1 MRIMLTGSEAGAV
14 DSVARDLIV
23 AGHQVLNVLEL
34 DEASVPDLAGVDA
47 VVCVRAH
54 PLPTLTRQE
63 AFLPTALA
71 NGTPFV
77 IAGAGAAHPLL
88 DRADAHTIDLDGT
101 AVEAALDR
109 AMAQRRLAI
118 TA

>member
-1 MRIMLTGSEAGAV
+1 MLTGSEAGAV
-14 DSVARDLIV
+14 DTVARDLSV
-23 AGHQVLNVLEL
+23 AGHQVLNVL
-34 DEASVPDLAGVDA
+34 DSDVATSPDLAGVDA
-47 VVCVRAH
+47 VICVRAH

-63 AFLPTALA
+63 AFLPTVLA

-88 DRADAHTIDLDGT
+88 DRADAQTVDLDAT
-101 AVEAALDR
+101 AVEAALAR
-109 AMAQRRLAI
+109 AVTRHRLTI